1 MLEPLFGNA
10 TIEKILFALE
20 TYGQAYPSG
29 LSRLFGI
36 PVNGIQQ
43 QLARLENGGVA
54 VSALAGRTRLYRF
67 NPRYPFLEELRALV
81 QKAMEFLPEEEIARY
96 YRRRTR
102 PRRKGKPL

>member
-67 NPRYPFLEELRALV
+67 NPRYPFLGELRALV